1 MKHTETYSL
10 VAVGSGFA
18 TSFFLDR
25 YLRHTGPDARVLV
38 LERGPVMDREAQI
51 AALPRRPLYDTNL
64 IDLAGAVRKQWRFS
78 VGFGG
83 GSNCWWG
90 CTPRFLPSDFQM
102 QSLYGVAD
110 DWPITYEDL
119 APYYTQAEEVMAI
132 SGPANPPYPMDAP
145 YPDEAHAFSAVDRRL
160 ADAYGD
166 LYVAQ
171 ATARSRSGTASRSS
185 CCANALC
192 SLCPVDA
199 KFTISNGFDHVYADS
214 RVTVLTDAMAVEI
227 ITEASTATG
236 VRYRTGSTEHEVN
249 GDIVALGANAIF
261 NAHLLLRSGYD
272 DPALGHYL
280 HEQAAVEA
288 TVNLDGL
295 KNFDGS
301 TVITGQGYMFYDG
314 PHRDRRSAALLEG
327 WNRARPRLDNGRWSE
342 VARFKL
348 IFEDL
353 PLYENR
359 VEISPSD
366 PDRPVAITE
375 RRSEQLETGL
385 AEAEALYQEL
395 FSHLPAEDYRLHHTS
410 DEAHI
415 LGTARMG
422 LDPETSV
429 VDPELIHHRVRNL
442 FVLGGSSFVTG
453 SPSNPTLTL
462 AALSLRSADRVFGGV
477 EG

>member
-1 MKHTETYSL
+1 
-10 VAVGSGFA
+10 
-18 TSFFLDR
+18 
-25 YLRHTGPDARVLV
+25 
-38 LERGPVMDREAQI
+38 
-51 AALPRRPLYDTNL
+51 
-64 IDLAGAVRKQWRFS
+64 
-78 VGFGG
+78 
-83 GSNCWWG
+83 
-90 CTPRFLPSDFQM
+90 
-102 QSLYGVAD
+102 
-110 DWPITYEDL
+110 
-119 APYYTQAEEVMAI
+119 
-132 SGPANPPYPMDAP
+132 
-145 YPDEAHAFSAVDRRL
+145 
-160 ADAYGD
+160 
-166 LYVAQ
+166 
-171 ATARSRSGTASRSS
+171 
-185 CCANALC
+185 
-192 SLCPVDA
+192 
-199 KFTISNGFDHVYADS
+199 
-214 RVTVLTDAMAVEI
+214 
-227 ITEASTATG
+227 
-236 VRYRTGSTEHEVN
+236 VN